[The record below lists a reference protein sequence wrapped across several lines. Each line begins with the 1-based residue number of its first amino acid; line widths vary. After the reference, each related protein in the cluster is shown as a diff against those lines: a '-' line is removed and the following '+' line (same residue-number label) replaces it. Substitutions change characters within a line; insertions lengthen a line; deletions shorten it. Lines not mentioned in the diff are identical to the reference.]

1 MQESASFRQIPG
13 TAQNGIAGHNEDRLL
28 AGLVTIISRR
38 IRERG
43 HSDVEIA
50 RATRI
55 ARTTINRYRHADL
68 GAPGITW
75 RNIWQIM
82 AYLDID
88 TMSAVV
94 AVCLED
100 PASYHDPAYRNITHC
115 GAFIMKRLKEL
126 VTQNESGLY
135 RSAFAQISPNAVE
148 QLAGHTINH
157 VESRLRGL
165 RSTDEHMVNA
175 A

>member
-1 MQESASFRQIPG
+1 MQDSASVRQIPG
-13 TAQNGIAGHNEDRLL
+13 NAHGISGQTEDRLL
-28 AGLVTIISRR
+28 AGLVDIISRR

-50 RATRI
+50 RATKI
-55 ARTTINRYRHADL
+55 SRTTINRYRHADL
-68 GAPGITW
+68 SANGITW
-75 RNIWQIM
+75 RNVWPIM
-82 AYLDID
+82 AFLDID
-88 TMSAVV
+88 TMSALV

-100 PASYHDPAYRNITHC
+100 PAAYHDPAYRNITHC
-115 GAFIMKRLKEL
+115 GAFIMKRLKEI
-126 VTQNESGLY
+126 VAENESGLY
-135 RSAFAQISPNAVE
+135 RSAFSQISTNAVE
-148 QLAGHTINH
+148 KIAGHTINH